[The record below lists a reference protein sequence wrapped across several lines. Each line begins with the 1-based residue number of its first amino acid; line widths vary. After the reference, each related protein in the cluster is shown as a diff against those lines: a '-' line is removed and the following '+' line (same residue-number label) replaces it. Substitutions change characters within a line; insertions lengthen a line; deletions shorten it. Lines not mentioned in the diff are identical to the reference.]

1 MKFCVELMND
11 HNKLKGDISLKK
23 KKIFVII
30 LICTIAVIGIYIY
43 SKFAVKRET
52 SLLSDTIEEK
62 VEKLAELSA
71 IKYNYTNVVT
81 FKDAKQFKGID
92 IPFTSKGFLIKYSG
106 YIKGGVELNNPQIDV
121 KDNLRVSIVLDK
133 PKVLENVIDE
143 ESVYIYDERDSVFN
157 KLSFNDLYDA
167 LIKEKQKTEKEIID
181 KGFLKEAENNTKEII
196 SDFLTSLGFKEIKI
210 EFR

>member
-30 LICTIAVIGIYIY
+30 LICIIAVIGIYIY

>member
-30 LICTIAVIGIYIY
+30 LICIIAVIGIYIY

-81 FKDAKQFKGID
+81 FKDAKRFKGID

>member
-1 MKFCVELMND
+1 MND

-30 LICTIAVIGIYIY
+30 LICIIAVIGIYIY

-181 KGFLKEAENNTKEII
+181 KGF
-196 SDFLTSLGFKEIKI
+196 FKRSGE
-210 EFR
+210 

>member
-30 LICTIAVIGIYIY
+30 LICIIAVIGIYIY

-92 IPFTSKGFLIKYSG
+92 IPLTSKGFLIKYSG

-121 KDNLRVSIVLDK
+121 KDNLRVSVVLDK

>member
-1 MKFCVELMND
+1 M
-11 HNKLKGDISLKK
+11 KK

-30 LICTIAVIGIYIY
+30 LICIIAVIGIYIY

-106 YIKGGVELNNPQIDV
+106 YIKGV
-121 KDNLRVSIVLDK
+121 
-133 PKVLENVIDE
+133 
-143 ESVYIYDERDSVFN
+143 
-157 KLSFNDLYDA
+157 
-167 LIKEKQKTEKEIID
+167 
-181 KGFLKEAENNTKEII
+181 
-196 SDFLTSLGFKEIKI
+196 
-210 EFR
+210 

>member
-30 LICTIAVIGIYIY
+30 LICIIAVIGIYIY

-121 KDNLRVSIVLDK
+121 KDDLRVSIVLDK

>member
-30 LICTIAVIGIYIY
+30 LICIIAVIGIYIY

-121 KDNLRVSIVLDK
+121 KDNLRVSVVLDK

>member
-1 MKFCVELMND
+1 M
-11 HNKLKGDISLKK
+11 KK

-30 LICTIAVIGIYIY
+30 LICIIAVIGIYIY

>member
-1 MKFCVELMND
+1 
-11 HNKLKGDISLKK
+11 LKK

-30 LICTIAVIGIYIY
+30 LICIIAVIGIYIY